1 MFFQTSCAHAWVI
14 HYTTTVL
21 RTGGT
26 PVYILSAVESPPA
39 IWNYVARNEVG
50 MDSLRLLM
58 EAAGYGCP
66 LSCSP
71 STEHFAYWRCRA
83 KSNRRIL
90 KCCGPNII
98 TNFWITFLFNTC
110 ICYKV
115 STSNGVRSI
124 QVQGVPEYVGKV
136 EFEIKKKKNAIYV
149 HVTFHLKTSSV
160 KCDILKLFLI
170 LVDIIWW
177 NFGQYF
183 LIWKFFRLCQ
193 AMPIKFFV

>member
-136 EFEIKKKKNAIYV
+136 EFEIKKKCNIRSCNFSPQNFFCEMWYI
-149 HVTFHLKTSSV
+149 KTISYTGWYNLMKFWS
-160 KCDILKLFLI
+160 IFLN
-170 LVDIIWW
+170 LEV
-177 NFGQYF
+177 
-183 LIWKFFRLCQ
+183 L
-193 AMPIKFFV
+193 